1 MEDIEHIEKEMKL
14 IDANGVR
21 LDGRKYNELRPIRI
35 EAGVLKR
42 ADGSAYIEWG
52 GNKVLAAVYGPRE
65 AHPRHIQDPARA
77 LVQCRYNMA
86 PFSVSDRKRP
96 GPDRRSVEISK
107 VISEAFSSVV
117 FKEQFPRT
125 SVDIFIE
132 VLQADAGTRCAGLT
146 AASVAL
152 ADAGVPM
159 RDLVASCASGKIG
172 GVVCLDLN
180 KEEDN
185 FGDADCPMAV
195 VHGTGEVV
203 LLQMDGHLTYD
214 EFQKAMELSLG
225 AADKIFELQRDA
237 LRRRYS
243 VSLEEILRERPPEPA
258 PPPQEPDDRGLPP
271 EEPGPEGEPEPRED
285 EFGPEGI

>member
-1 MEDIEHIEKEMKL
+1 MEDIEHIPKELKL
-14 IDANGVR
+14 IDENGVR
-21 LDGRKYNELRPIRI
+21 LDGRRFDELRPIRI
-35 EAGVLKR
+35 EAGVLCR
-42 ADGSAYIEWG
+42 ADGSAYVEWG

-65 AHPRHIQDPARA
+65 AHPRHLQDPARA

-107 VISEAFSSVV
+107 VISEAFSSVI

-146 AASVAL
+146 AAAVAI

-159 RDLVASCASGKIG
+159 KDLVTSCASGKIG

-180 KEEDN
+180 KDEDN
-185 FGDADCPMAV
+185 FGEADCPMAIV
-195 VHGTGEVV
+195 PRTGEIV

-214 EFQKAMELSLG
+214 EFQKAMGLSID
-225 AADKIFELQRDA
+225 AAKRIYDLQRDA

-243 VSLEEILRERPPEPA
+243 TTVDEILREAAAAPA
-258 PPPQEPDDRGLPP
+258 PSPAPAEVAFDSQLDDLGR
-271 EEPGPEGEPEPRED
+271 EGSP
-285 EFGPEGI
+285 